1 VEPRVP
7 PRPCKLKPAG
17 ARAATNRSEIHG

>member
-7 PRPCKLKPAG
+7 PRPCKLKPA
-17 ARAATNRSEIHG
+17 ATNRSEIHG